1 MKKIVLISGIA
12 LVLVVVIT
20 AFVFYKKTKSF
31 SPESDAGYEDGD
43 LKISVLYNRPF
54 KKGRVIFGGL
64 VPYGKT
70 WRTGANEATVF
81 ETSKD
86 LMIMGKKLQKGKYS
100 LWTVPNEQSWSV
112 VFNGTIPNW
121 GIDVMK
127 NGEAARDSSTDV
139 VIVDVPV
146 MTTQKE
152 FEQFTISVDNTDE
165 MLELV
170 FAWDKTSVAVPFSTV
185 SGQELS
191 LRFFSFPG
199 ELP

>member
-1 MKKIVLISGIA
+1 MKRIVLISGIA
-12 LVLVVVIT
+12 LILLVVLAAII
-20 AFVFYKKTKSF
+20 FYNKTKSF
-31 SPESDAGYEDGD
+31 SPESDAGYQDGD
-43 LKISVLYNRPF
+43 LKISVFYNRPF

-112 VFNGTIPNW
+112 VFNSTIPNW

-139 VIVDVPV
+139 VVVDVPV
-146 MTTQKE
+146 MITPKE
-152 FEQFTISVDNTDE
+152 FEQFTISVENTDE

-170 FAWDKTSVAVPFSTV
+170 FAWDKTIVAVPFSAV
-185 SGQELS
+185 NEQ
-191 LRFFSFPG
+191 
-199 ELP
+199 

>member
-1 MKKIVLISGIA
+1 MKKIVLISGVA
-12 LVLVVVIT
+12 LILVVVVT
-20 AFVFYKKTKSF
+20 AIILYKKTKSF
-31 SPESDAGYEDGD
+31 SPESDAGYDDGD
-43 LKISVLYNRPF
+43 LKISVFYNRPF

-86 LMIMGKKLQKGKYS
+86 LMIMGKKLLKGKYS

-112 VFNGTIPNW
+112 VFNSTIPSW

-127 NGEAARDSSTDV
+127 NGEAARDTNTDV
-139 VIVDVPV
+139 VVVDVPV
-146 MTTQKE
+146 MITQKE

-170 FAWDKTSVAVPFSTV
+170 FAWDKTIVAVPFSTV
-185 SGQELS
+185 SGQ
-191 LRFFSFPG
+191 
-199 ELP
+199 